1 MIKKFAAI
9 LAAVTITCVSLAS
22 CADGHN
28 SSSTTESAAASVTD
42 ASQITLPPVES
53 QSGEGTASPEQQE
66 QKIPEPSLTVDGNKI
81 DISNSDLVM
90 CTVDGVDIDFELFRY
105 YFMYKLTTLYNNY
118 GVDAAAIAASEDMN
132 KAFLEE
138 VMTSIKLDKATS
150 KLAAENKIELT
161 AEELKEVDDKI
172 EETKKNYTSEDQ
184 FQNAMKSAY
193 LTPEIYKNLLIQSK
207 IYDKMYKTLFTNGG
221 KYATSAEEF
230 KKIVKDNDK
239 YSRVIHIL
247 IPFYCKAE
255 LTDESVAAEYE
266 NYNLSQ
272 KGKAKQAAYN
282 ALSDEDKAKVKEEA
296 KKVADE
302 VLEKAKKGDDFA
314 KLITEYGWDP
324 GMEYSPEGYYIIKDN
339 SSFIKEFTDKSFEL
353 KENEISDLVES
364 SAYGWVIIKRLPVDM
379 DYVEKNLDAMI
390 EQYDKPALNKLYSDT
405 IDSLKIEKSEYIDKL
420 LATSIT

>member
-1 MIKKFAAI
+1 
-9 LAAVTITCVSLAS
+9 
-22 CADGHN
+22 
-28 SSSTTESAAASVTD
+28 
-42 ASQITLPPVES
+42 
-53 QSGEGTASPEQQE
+53 
-66 QKIPEPSLTVDGNKI
+66 
-81 DISNSDLVM
+81 
-90 CTVDGVDIDFELFRY
+90 
-105 YFMYKLTTLYNNY
+105 
-118 GVDAAAIAASEDMN
+118 
-132 KAFLEE
+132 
-138 VMTSIKLDKATS
+138 
-150 KLAAENKIELT
+150 
-161 AEELKEVDDKI
+161 
-172 EETKKNYTSEDQ
+172 
-184 FQNAMKSAY
+184 
-193 LTPEIYKNLLIQSK
+193 
-207 IYDKMYKTLFTNGG
+207 MYKTLFTNGG

-230 KKIVKDNDK
+230 KKIVKDKDK

-339 SSFIKEFTDKSFEL
+339 SSLIKEFTDKSFEL

-364 SAYGWVIIKRLPVDM
+364 PAYGWFIIKRLRVDM

-405 IDSLKIEKSEYIDKL
+405 NDSLKIEKSEYIDKL